1 MTNPLWTSMLEM
13 AKNKQ
18 IENKASAFK
27 FKIEIELDGVEEIH
41 VTVFCLDN
49 RLSQQHVMAWLLPKG
64 KMFLAFRLACAV
76 HAGAVLLDPEIKISN
91 GGKNYLSTRCVV
103 RGRCMNADL
112 CSLGY

>member
-1 MTNPLWTSMLEM
+1 MKHPLWISMLEM

-27 FKIEIELDGVEEIH
+27 FKIEIELDDAEEIRI
-41 VTVFCLDN
+41 TVLCFDE
-49 RLSQQHVMAWLLPKG
+49 RLSQQHVKAWLLPKG

-76 HAGAVLLDPEIKISN
+76 HAGAVLLDPEIKTSN